1 MIPEVL
7 SADLVLRN
15 GKIVTVDP
23 DDTAA
28 QTVVVKGN
36 STVVV
41 GGDEDVSG
49 LIGEETEVGEGTTF
63 IFEIPI
69 ETSDTP

>member
-23 DDTAA
+23 DDTVA
-28 QTVVVKGN
+28 QAVAVKGN
-36 STVVV
+36 GIVVV

-49 LIGEETEVGEGTTF
+49 LI
-63 IFEIPI
+63 
-69 ETSDTP
+69 